1 MTTQIVNSKFKK
13 LVVSGCSFTHNN
25 HHDKCAWANLL
36 ADWSGMTIVNLA
48 TPGAGNEHIA
58 NSLILYLEKNKL
70 DPSNTLVM
78 AMWSGIDRND
88 LIVSRKKYKIK
99 TKHNTESYYD
109 QFTEHFM
116 LGGVYWNKEA
126 IPKNSLVQEY
136 NSMQD
141 EKSLS
146 MKSWLNFDKLTNYL
160 TVKNYTY
167 RYTTFTD
174 ILKNGSNSGNINFL
188 KELSTLDLSLNLDNW
203 ILTDKTDSLGE
214 FTLYHDERIPGDGH
228 PTVVGQERWVKE
240 KLIPLLINQGILIND
255 M

>member
-88 LIVSRKKYKIK
+88 LIVSRKKIQ
-99 TKHNTESYYD
+99 N
-109 QFTEHFM
+109 
-116 LGGVYWNKEA
+116 
-126 IPKNSLVQEY
+126 
-136 NSMQD
+136 
-141 EKSLS
+141 
-146 MKSWLNFDKLTNYL
+146 
-160 TVKNYTY
+160 
-167 RYTTFTD
+167 
-174 ILKNGSNSGNINFL
+174 
-188 KELSTLDLSLNLDNW
+188 
-203 ILTDKTDSLGE
+203 
-214 FTLYHDERIPGDGH
+214 
-228 PTVVGQERWVKE
+228 
-240 KLIPLLINQGILIND
+240 
-255 M
+255 